1 MKVFTC
7 CGLIDFSGFRSPY
20 KPEGEMQLLD
30 GKFEANTEKKESFG
44 RIDHRGSKIVSP
56 KPRYN
61 GNNST
66 INQESPDGL
75 MDSFGST
82 SNLNDSY
89 GSNKS
94 FPRVYS
100 RKDTPEYTIGKQYNE
115 SSI

>member
-1 MKVFTC
+1 MKVCTC
-7 CGLIDFSGFRSPY
+7 CGLIDFSRFRSPY
-20 KPEGEMQLLD
+20 KLEGEMQLLD

-56 KPRYN
+56 KHRYN

-66 INQESPDGL
+66 INQESSDGL

-82 SNLNDSY
+82 PNLNDSY

-94 FPRVYS
+94 FPRVHS
-100 RKDTPEYTIGKQYNE
+100 RKDTPEYTIGK
-115 SSI
+115 